1 VNGQIRILFRLCA
14 AGIVLL
20 ISMTAYW
27 QVWASSS
34 LQARTDNARL
44 VFKELQVKRGLIYA
58 SNGHTVLAR
67 NHAVRRNGVTLYER
81 VYPFGRLFAQVVG
94 YNTVGQG
101 RTGMELYDNAY
112 LTGSTQNLASE
123 LANLGDQLQG
133 QTVTGDNLVTSL
145 SVPVQ
150 LAAMRGLGANR
161 GAVVAIQ
168 PNTGRVLA
176 MASTPSFNPNLVT
189 QNYAR
194 LVRPTS
200 GSPLLNRATQ
210 GLYAPGSTF
219 KVVTATA
226 ALNSGRWNPDS
237 QINAMGHC
245 IVDESIPL
253 CNDGTESF
261 GDVSL
266 TYALVQSINTVFGQI
281 GIQLGQTTM
290 EREMRSYGFFQLPA
304 LDYPSDEMQPSGLYQ
319 GGRLLGPGVP
329 VDAGRL
335 AIGQERLQVTPLQM
349 AEVAATVAN
358 GGVEMRPTL
367 LDRAVAPSGRVDYRA
382 RPQAVGRVMSAANA
396 LNLQRMMRQVVEEG
410 TGQPANVEGLS
421 VAGKT
426 GTAQTSTPGVNTA
439 WFIAFAPAAHPRI
452 AVAVVIDRTPEYG
465 GQIAAPIA
473 AQVIAAYLGIRV
485 AK

>member
-14 AGIVLL
+14 VGIVLL

-27 QVWASSS
+27 QVWAASS
-34 LQARTDNARL
+34 LQARSDNARL
-44 VFKELQVKRGLIYA
+44 VFRELQVKRGLIYA
-58 SNGHTVLAR
+58 AGGRTVLAR
-67 NHAVRRNGVTLYER
+67 NKELRRNGATLYER
-81 VYPFGRLFAQVVG
+81 VYPFGKDFAQVVG

-101 RTGMELYDNAY
+101 RTGIELYDNAY

-123 LANLGDQLQG
+123 LSNLGDQLQG
-133 QTVTGDNLVTSL
+133 QTVIGDNLYTSL
-145 SVPVQ
+145 SVPAQ
-150 LAAMRGLGANR
+150 LAALRGLGANR

-176 MASTPSFNPNLVT
+176 MASTPSFDPNAVT

-194 LVRPTS
+194 LIRPSS
-200 GSPLLNRATQ
+200 GAPLLNRATQ
-210 GLYAPGSTF
+210 GLYPPGSTF

-226 ALNSGRWNPDS
+226 ALNSGRWTPTT

-245 IVDESIPL
+245 IQDQSIPL

-261 GDVSL
+261 GYVTL

-281 GIQLGQTTM
+281 GMQLGQTAM
-290 EREMRSYGFFQLPA
+290 EREMRAYGFFALPA
-304 LDYPSDEMQPSGLYQ
+304 LDYPSDEMEPSGLYEH
-319 GGRLLGPGVP
+319 GRLLGPTVP

-335 AIGQERLQVTPLQM
+335 AIGQERLLVTPLQM

-358 GGVEMRPTL
+358 GGLEMRPTL
-367 LDRAVAPSGRVDYRA
+367 LDRAVSPSGRVDYQQH
-382 RPQAVGRVMSAANA
+382 PQSLGRVMSTATAAN
-396 LNLQRMMRQVVEEG
+396 LSLMMRQVVEEG
-410 TGQPANVEGLS
+410 TGQPANVDGLS